1 MTFEEID
8 PRVIDTMRQL
18 RREAEDAEYESS
30 TPGAARWRERTAA
43 WRRERAQTAATGRS
57 DDESGADGA
66 STRLAQ
72 RHRFGRTLDKPPV
85 NREARGDWLVWLTLG
100 GLVLWAIGA
109 GVIWWLT

>member
-1 MTFEEID
+1 MTY
-8 PRVIDTMRQL
+8 DTIRHDARDQL
-18 RREAEDAEYESS
+18 DAEYESS

-85 NREARGDWLVWLTLG
+85 RDDFDEGSWLGWLALYFAAVVTVLIVLWLVMS
-100 GLVLWAIGA
+100 
-109 GVIWWLT
+109 

>member
-1 MTFEEID
+1 MTY
-8 PRVIDTMRQL
+8 DTISPHARDQL
-18 RREAEDAEYESS
+18 DAEYESS

-85 NREARGDWLVWLTLG
+85 RNDFDEGSWLGWLALYFAAVVTALIVLWLVMS
-100 GLVLWAIGA
+100 
-109 GVIWWLT
+109 

>member
-1 MTFEEID
+1 MTYDAISKTARD
-8 PRVIDTMRQL
+8 QL
-18 RREAEDAEYESS
+18 DAEYEAS

-85 NREARGDWLVWLTLG
+85 RNDFDEGSWLGWLALYFAAVVTVLIVLWLVMS
-100 GLVLWAIGA
+100 
-109 GVIWWLT
+109 